1 MRHFAEGPSVKA
13 PVCGMDVAQGHA
25 GGGSAEHQGTTYT
38 AYRPIQ
44 ISLVEVKP
52 KGEPLGD
59 ALSP

>member
-1 MRHFAEGPSVKA
+1 LAARPFGYEGK
-13 PVCGMDVAQGHA
+13 
-25 GGGSAEHQGTTYT
+25 SALHTDQKDPTGTNNDHPYM

-59 ALSP
+59 ALSA